1 MSASLMVKRSGKRDI
16 RDELRSLAARV
27 LAPLA
32 MCVIGLPVILAVALI
47 TVVVPAV
54 LALGV
59 IVVAPVVLVESV
71 RKRWRGGLYASLV
84 YGVRRRRDPRQLA

>member
-59 IVVAPVVLVESV
+59 LH
-71 RKRWRGGLYASLV
+71 RGLDRRLCPDASSRGPAYLR
-84 YGVRRRRDPRQLA
+84 YNN